1 MEFVKYSRRKLLR
14 GQSRES
20 QIMPSRPT
28 TSLDTECGTG
38 PQDLLLVQRSLRGE
52 RAPIDEVMQRLGC
65 VVRFVYRLNRTMGYQ
80 MPTEGLEDV
89 VQQVYLAVWPR
100 LSDYSGTA
108 ALETWVYG
116 FCRNCLRSEFRRRTS
131 RLRTIQA
138 EEDWAEQI
146 GSAPAPEDYALR
158 SESLDL
164 LQEELSQLKEF
175 DREIV
180 ELRHLH
186 DWSFE
191 QIARQKN
198 LPPST
203 VKDRCYRSID
213 KIRVRMKRRH
223 GRA

>member
-1 MEFVKYSRRKLLR
+1 
-14 GQSRES
+14 
-20 QIMPSRPT
+20 
-28 TSLDTECGTG
+28 
-38 PQDLLLVQRSLRGE
+38 
-52 RAPIDEVMQRLGC
+52 MQRLSC

-100 LSDYSGTA
+100 LVDYSGTA

-131 RLRTIQA
+131 RLRMIQKD
-138 EEDWAEQI
+138 EDWGESSDEA
-146 GSAPAPEDYALR
+146 AAPEEHALR
-158 SESLDL
+158 MESLDL
-164 LQEELSQLKEF
+164 LQEELRRLPEF

-191 QIARQKN
+191 QIARHKS

-203 VKDRCYRSID
+203 IKDRCYRAID
-213 KIRVRMKRRH
+213 KVRVRMKRRD
-223 GRA
+223 GNV

>member
-1 MEFVKYSRRKLLR
+1 MS
-14 GQSRES
+14 
-20 QIMPSRPT
+20 PTPT
-28 TSLDTECGTG
+28 TSLDTERGTG
-38 PQDLLLVQRSLRGE
+38 PQDLLLIQSTLRGE
-52 RAPIDEVMQRLGC
+52 RASVDEVMQRLGC

-100 LSDYSGTA
+100 LSDYAGTA

-131 RLRTIQA
+131 RLRMLQIH
-138 EEDWAEQI
+138 EEGVEQQ
-146 GSAPAPEDYALR
+146 GSDTAPEDQVLR
-158 SESLDL
+158 MEGLDL
-164 LQEELSQLKEF
+164 LRAELGQLKDS

-180 ELRHLH
+180 ELRHLQ

-203 VKDRCYRSID
+203 IKDRCYKSID
-213 KIRVRMKRRH
+213 KIRTRMKRHH
-223 GRA
+223 GHA

>member
-1 MEFVKYSRRKLLR
+1 MS
-14 GQSRES
+14 
-20 QIMPSRPT
+20 SRPT
-28 TSLDTECGTG
+28 TSLDTERGTG

-52 RAPIDEVMQRLGC
+52 RAPIDEVMQRLSC

-100 LSDYSGTA
+100 LVDYSGTA

-131 RLRTIQA
+131 RLRMIQKD
-138 EEDWAEQI
+138 EDWGESSDEA
-146 GSAPAPEDYALR
+146 AAPEEHALR
-158 SESLDL
+158 MESLDL
-164 LQEELSQLKEF
+164 LQEELRRLPEF

-191 QIARQKN
+191 QIARHKS

-203 VKDRCYRSID
+203 IKDRCYRAID
-213 KIRVRMKRRH
+213 KVRVRMKRRD
-223 GRA
+223 GNV